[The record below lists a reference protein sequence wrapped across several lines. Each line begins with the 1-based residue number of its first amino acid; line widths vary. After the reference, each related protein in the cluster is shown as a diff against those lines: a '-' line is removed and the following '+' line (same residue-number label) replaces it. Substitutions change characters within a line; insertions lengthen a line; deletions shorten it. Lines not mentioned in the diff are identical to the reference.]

1 MILFYR
7 IKRCFW
13 KTFADYLMRILNS
26 KDEELTER
34 ELEIKKKFEDIK
46 NTEELE
52 EKIKTDKTF
61 KEGLL
66 EALEKLKTDT

>member
-1 MILFYR
+1 
-7 IKRCFW
+7 
-13 KTFADYLMRILNS
+13 MRILNS

-52 EKIKTDKTF
+52 EKIKTDETF

-66 EALEKLKTDT
+66 EVLEKLKTDT